1 MMLKTCLDLKHK
13 TSPWIKLTYI
23 ALFVCYK
30 TCSNTDVLNML
41 NIYYC
46 PVLNKMD
53 LRKRKITLDFQFKI
67 SRWFLVSTYFT
78 GTAYCPHNDLDT
90 DLDLQHLSCR
100 ELVGDV
106 YGVGLGPGQPQGL
119 CSLSREVLE
128 WNDAHPHQV
137 TAVDTLVALGNH
149 RLDSLL

>member
-1 MMLKTCLDLKHK
+1 
-13 TSPWIKLTYI
+13 
-23 ALFVCYK
+23 
-30 TCSNTDVLNML
+30 ML
-41 NIYYC
+41 NIYYSSLPEILQIFMIVLPRSTFKKFTC
-46 PVLNKMD
+46 VIQFYLFETPVLNKMD

-90 DLDLQHLSCR
+90 DLDLQHLSGR